1 MTSYAD
7 FKAAIVHGAKVD
19 SRQYAKNDS
28 CIASERQF
36 VAMIFTLFTNTKF
49 MKKILL
55 LLAVAGVSM
64 IVTGCVTN
72 PSQGGIVQGGGILS
86 TDGDATPINYP
97 PLKIVVPGD
106 SGIVRPAGKS
116 VVGDLVIANYS
127 TTFIS
132 NAHYGRVFIDKKLPD
147 SFIVHSRVDNG
158 TAGSG
163 VKYKVGYK
171 MTSGADGGY
180 VVDFNPESRSEYQQ
194 GLIGKFPVPPFNE
207 SSLRGYLKSFT
218 LRYKFEIDAQYG
230 SDAIMANFLRMAVVK
245 NQATGYA
252 DPVTGK
258 IYKQY
263 FQVNYSGATA
273 NYTVQVFPYR
283 NGSKAVINMELPVVE
298 TSPSTVDFGQIIS
311 DLRKQLTT
319 IVQS

>member
-1 MTSYAD
+1 
-7 FKAAIVHGAKVD
+7 
-19 SRQYAKNDS
+19 
-28 CIASERQF
+28 
-36 VAMIFTLFTNTKF
+36 
-49 MKKILL
+49 MKKLL
-55 LLAVAGVSM
+55 VLLAVAGVSI

-86 TDGDATPINYP
+86 TDGDVTPINYP

-106 SGIVRPAGKS
+106 SGIVRPAGNA
-116 VVGDLVIANYS
+116 VVGDLVISNYS
-127 TTFIS
+127 TTFIR

-147 SFIVHSRVDNG
+147 SFTVHSRVDNG

-171 MTSGADGGY
+171 TTPSTDGGY
-180 VVDFNPESRSEYQQ
+180 SVDFNPESRSEYQQ

-207 SSLRGYLKSFT
+207 TALRNYLKSFT
-218 LRYKFEIDAQYG
+218 LRYKFEIDTEYG
-230 SDAIMANFLRMAVVK
+230 SDAIMANFMRMGIVK
-245 NQATGYA
+245 NQAAGFA

-263 FQVNYSGATA
+263 FQINYAGTTA

-283 NGSKAVINMELPVVE
+283 KGSKAVVNMELPVVE
-298 TSPSTVDFGQIIS
+298 TSANTVEFERIIS